1 MAVLTQITDDLDFTE
16 VVHELEDHLRTELR
30 SFVRDLSI
38 EVTSGGL
45 ILHGSAY
52 TFYGKQLAQ
61 QEVMRRTHLRVL
73 TNRVTVN

>member
-1 MAVLTQITDDLDFTE
+1 MADDLGLTE
-16 VVHELEDHLRTELR
+16 VIHELEDHLRTQLR
-30 SFVRDLSI
+30 SLVCDLSI

-61 QEVMRRTHLRVL
+61 QEVMRRTRRRVL
-73 TNRVTVN
+73 INHITVN